1 MCYGFLLLLTVFNSL
16 LWSVI
21 VCYCLLLFVI
31 VCHCCPCWI
40 CFFGVVSYLGIWV
53 LSLNH

>member
-31 VCHCCPCWI
+31 VVLVG
-40 CFFGVVSYLGIWV
+40 FAFLALLAIWV
-53 LSLNH
+53 FGFCR